1 MSCYQSV
8 DKARLYAWLPESSE
22 EPNLAKVGVEGSNP
36 FARSNTCPSFQ
47 GYLQKAVGLVRR
59 LFCFGD
65 TSGFGG
71 KDNG

>member
-1 MSCYQSV
+1 
-8 DKARLYAWLPESSE
+8 
-22 EPNLAKVGVEGSNP
+22 
-36 FARSNTCPSFQ
+36 
-47 GYLQKAVGLVRR
+47 LQKAVGLVRR